1 MLNRYYKGK
10 KENGEWERFISDDPA
25 QAIPETSGYEEVEE
39 IEKEEWEE
47 LN

>member
-10 KENGEWERFISDDPA
+10 KENGEWERFISDDPE
-25 QAIPETSGYEEVEE
+25 QATTEASGYEEVEE